1 MTDKD
6 VMTIR
11 HSAAHVMAAAVQNLY
26 EGVKFDI
33 GPATDDGFYYD
44 FDMEHRLSDADLKKI
59 EKEMKNIIFKKRYPF
74 ECFEMTRE
82 EAVAYLTENDQTFKL
97 ERLADIPQG
106 DKITFYK
113 CGEFMDLCRGPHV
126 ESANKIPAFKLL
138 SVAGSYFKGDEARPM
153 LQRIYGTAFESKEA
167 LANYLKMVQEA
178 KKRDHRKIG
187 KEMNLFSIDDS
198 VGPGLV
204 LWHPKGARI
213 RAVIED
219 FWREEHFKRG
229 YELVNTP
236 HIGLSN
242 LWETSGHLDFYKEGM
257 YADMTVDDRTYYAK
271 PMNCPFHVK
280 IYQANAHSYR
290 DLPLRMAELGT
301 VYRYEKSG
309 TMHGLFRVR
318 GFTQDDAHLI
328 CTPEQVENEVR
339 DLIKFSQFIWET
351 FGFTDVKA
359 YLATQPEKAVGEKER
374 WDLAINSLMAAV
386 EKEGLECEVDEG
398 GGAFYGPKIDL
409 KVKDALG
416 REWQTSTIQF
426 DFNLPERFDMNYV
439 GEDGQKHRPY
449 MLHRALLGSF
459 ERFFGIITEHFEG
472 KFPMWIAPEQVRIL
486 PITSA
491 HMPYCEEIAKQL
503 KSHGIRCTINSR
515 NDKIG
520 AKIRT
525 ARNDRLPYMLVIGD
539 TEVANNQAA
548 VFKRDEGDLGAI
560 AMDKVIDMFTTE
572 INEKR

>member
-44 FDMEHRLSDADLKKI
+44 FDIEHRLSDADLKKI

>member
-138 SVAGSYFKGDEARPM
+138 SVAGSYFKGDETRPM

-560 AMDKVIDMFTTE
+560 AMDKVIDMFTAE